1 MSTRL
6 VALHGFTMNG
16 AGLRHM
22 LAELERRLAGVV
34 ELTCPDAPHV
44 ASQDSVA
51 GLASF
56 MGGFRAKPPNLEW
69 WNASD
74 DRRTYRG
81 WQASRDAV
89 RAEMER
95 ALLAEG
101 RLAEGTRLGL
111 LGFSQGAAMA
121 AVLAALS
128 ERGAFPR
135 LSFVVL
141 VAGFLP
147 RADDLEPLFEPAIR
161 VPSLHVWGDAD
172 RFAKHSPGLLE
183 RFSPDTR
190 QVLRWPGPHA
200 VPSQGSEG
208 DVLVEF
214 VRRHASGEPPLLATA
229 SGRAGA
235 SGCRERDG
243 E

>member
-22 LAELERRLAGVV
+22 LLELERRLAGVV
-34 ELTCPDAPHV
+34 ELACPDAPHV
-44 ASQDSVA
+44 ASADSVA
-51 GLASF
+51 GLASL

-74 DRRTYRG
+74 DGHTYHG
-81 WQASRDAV
+81 WQASRDTV
-89 RAEMER
+89 RAELER
-95 ALLAEG
+95 PPLA
-101 RLAEGTRLGL
+101 AGTRLGL
-111 LGFSQGAAMA
+111 LGFSQGAAVA
-121 AVLAALS
+121 AVLAALA

-147 RADDLEPLFEPAIR
+147 RAHDLEPLFEPPIQ

-172 RFAKHSPGLLE
+172 RFARHSPPLLE
-183 RFSPDTR
+183 RFSAETR

-200 VPSQGSEG
+200 IPSQGGEG
-208 DVLVEF
+208 DALVEF
-214 VRRHASGEPPLLATA
+214 VRRHASGEPAATTA
-229 SGRAGA
+229 SG
-235 SGCRERDG
+235 
-243 E
+243 